1 MPRQTKS
8 SGVYVMSKK
17 VELKHKHEWLQG
29 DILTGK
35 LLNSE
40 ECDCKSK
47 QFTDLEITAYN
58 ILLYYTPFINAFKL
72 CVRS

>member
-1 MPRQTKS
+1 MSRQIKS
-8 SGVYVMSKK
+8 LGVYEMSQK
-17 VELKHKHEWLQG
+17 VELKHKHKWLQG

-47 QFTDLEITAYN
+47 KFTELEITAYN
-58 ILLYYTPFINAFKL
+58 VLLYSIPLYMPLN
-72 CVRS
+72 CV

>member
-8 SGVYVMSKK
+8 LGVYVMSKK

-47 QFTDLEITAYN
+47 QFTDLEKNCIQYITLFHTFY
-58 ILLYYTPFINAFKL
+58 
-72 CVRS
+72 